1 MVPSA
6 TSSSSSDQS
15 ADDLSYLASLIFD
28 QTWMAVE
35 SSLCETH
42 FDSFETFKTGLRGLC
57 EQAVRSRNAAG
68 NNNPVTDAL
77 HSYFPPPPDKVT
89 IGCWNG
95 FEGWL
100 GASDGERFRALCI
113 PWCSMIMELHPPLH
127 LLEYHLIERW
137 PQVCLANEVLVLWP
151 ILDCLPSIL
160 KNRHRIH
167 DWTVELANSVGNTI
181 VGKGPIFAPLRLV
194 YTCDPLNVEYIAKT
208 NFPKG
213 AEHYEIMD
221 VIGNGIFNV
230 DYQHWHAQRK
240 MANKTFMSKEFR
252 SYIAKTTRKV
262 VEDSLL
268 PLLSQV
274 AIQSRVADLEDI
286 FMRLTFDSVFM
297 VIFGRNPNCLSIDFP
312 CNELAQAIDDMAE
325 VLTYR
330 HVLPSS
336 WWKLCRWFMIG
347 PEKKF
352 VEARKIIDH
361 SLESYILLKKDDLNK
376 EEQDN
381 DMITS
386 FALHQ
391 EMDNNDLI
399 PKGNAFLRDN
409 GLSFLFA
416 GKDSSS
422 TALAWFFWLMTRNPS
437 VEANIIEELRHVR
450 EKNKDKDDGLKA
462 KKPYVFSV
470 EDLKGLVYLHAS
482 LCESL
487 RLYPPVPATYRG
499 VEKEDVLPDGT
510 TLKPGMKILISM
522 YALGRMES
530 VWGKDC
536 LEYRPERWIDENGK
550 LNPVPLTKF
559 FTFFAGP
566 RNCIGKDMAFTQ
578 MKIVIGAVL
587 FNFHVELVEGHAVR
601 PKPSMVLHMQ
611 NGLKVR
617 IRKRIAE

>member
-1 MVPSA
+1 
-6 TSSSSSDQS
+6 
-15 ADDLSYLASLIFD
+15 
-28 QTWMAVE
+28 
-35 SSLCETH
+35 
-42 FDSFETFKTGLRGLC
+42 
-57 EQAVRSRNAAG
+57 
-68 NNNPVTDAL
+68 
-77 HSYFPPPPDKVT
+77 
-89 IGCWNG
+89 
-95 FEGWL
+95 
-100 GASDGERFRALCI
+100 
-113 PWCSMIMELHPPLH
+113 MELHPALH
-127 LLEYHLIERW
+127 LLGYHLIKRW
-137 PQVCLANEVLVLWP
+137 PEVCLAFFCFIFIWSYIKHQNDVLVFWP
-151 ILDCLPSIL
+151 IFDCLPSIL

-167 DWTVELANSVGNTI
+167 DWSVELANSVGNTI
-181 VGKGPIFAPLRLV
+181 VGKGPIFARLHLV

-213 AEHYEIMD
+213 SEHHEIMD

-230 DYQHWHAQRK
+230 DYEHWHAQRK
-240 MANKTFMSKEFR
+240 MANRTFMSKEFR

-262 VEDSLL
+262 VENSLL

-274 AIQSRVADLEDI
+274 AIQSCVVDLEDI

-312 CNELAQAIDDMAE
+312 RNELAQAIDNMAE

-336 WWKLCRWFMIG
+336 WWKLCRWFQIG

-352 VEARKIIDH
+352 VEARKIIDR
-361 SLESYILLKKDDLNK
+361 SLESYILLKKNDLHK
-376 EEQDN
+376 GDEQDN

-386 FALHQ
+386 FILSQ
-391 EMDNNDLI
+391 ERDNNDLL
-399 PKGNAFLRDN
+399 PKGDAFLKDN

-422 TALAWFFWLMTRNPS
+422 TGLAWFFWLMTRNPS
-437 VEANIIEELRHVR
+437 VKDIIIEELRHVR

-462 KKPYVFSV
+462 KMPYVFTA

-510 TLKPGMKILISM
+510 ALKPGMKILISM
-522 YALGRMES
+522 YALGRMAS

-578 MKIVIGAVL
+578 MKLVIGAVL
-587 FNFHVELVEGHAVR
+587 FNFHIEHVEGHVVR

-617 IRKRIAE
+617 IRKRISE

>member
-1 MVPSA
+1 
-6 TSSSSSDQS
+6 
-15 ADDLSYLASLIFD
+15 
-28 QTWMAVE
+28 
-35 SSLCETH
+35 
-42 FDSFETFKTGLRGLC
+42 
-57 EQAVRSRNAAG
+57 
-68 NNNPVTDAL
+68 
-77 HSYFPPPPDKVT
+77 
-89 IGCWNG
+89 
-95 FEGWL
+95 
-100 GASDGERFRALCI
+100 
-113 PWCSMIMELHPPLH
+113 MIMELHPALH
-127 LLEYHLIERW
+127 MLGYYLIKIW
-137 PQVCLANEVLVLWP
+137 PEVCLAVFCIIIIWSYSKHRNEVLVFWP

-181 VGKGPIFAPLRLV
+181 IGKGPFFAPLRLV
-194 YTCDPLNVEYIAKT
+194 YTCDSLNVEYIAKT

-230 DYQHWHAQRK
+230 DYQHWQAQRK

-252 SYIAKTTRKV
+252 SYAAKTTREV

-274 AIQSRVADLEDI
+274 AIQSSVVDLEDI
-286 FMRLTFDSVFM
+286 FLRLTFDSVCM
-297 VIFGRNPNCLSIDFP
+297 VLFGRNPNCLSIDFP
-312 CNELAQAIDDMAE
+312 YNELARAIDDMAE

-352 VEARKIIDH
+352 IEARKIIDR
-361 SLESYILLKKDDLNK
+361 SLESYILMKKDDLHK
-376 EEQDN
+376 GEQGN

-386 FALHQ
+386 FIQHQ
-391 EMDNNDLI
+391 EMDNSDLF

-422 TALAWFFWLMTRNPS
+422 TALAWFFWLMTRNRS
-437 VEANIIEELRHVR
+437 VEANIIEELCHVR
-450 EKNKDKDDGLKA
+450 EKNKDTDDGLKE
-462 KKPYVFSV
+462 KIPYVFTA

-530 VWGKDC
+530 IWGKDC

-559 FTFFAGP
+559 FPFFAGP
-566 RNCIGKDMAFTQ
+566 RNCVGKDLAFTQ
-578 MKIVIGAVL
+578 MKLVIAAVL
-587 FNFHVELVEGHAVR
+587 FNFHVELLEGEVIR

-617 IRKRIAE
+617 IKKRIA